1 MAAGSGGSCSAL
13 EAMRRRIVILLGV
26 VVVGV
31 GALALWFGRSGQSAL
46 RIVPIRH
53 LPANEAIER
62 LVVAVT
68 NTTVFW
74 LSGYIGQGL
83 DKAGGSQFD
92 LAPRC
97 GCLVDVYGPKHGPW
111 LLRGSYHR
119 QMSNTEFKIRL
130 FLRGKIG
137 LRAFTM
143 LYAGEMPTQEVRVI
157 E

>member
-1 MAAGSGGSCSAL
+1 M
-13 EAMRRRIVILLGV
+13 GV
-26 VVVGV
+26 VVVGI
-31 GALALWFGRSGQSAL
+31 GALALWLGRSGQPAL
-46 RIVPIRH
+46 RIVLVRH

-68 NTTVFW
+68 NTTVFR
-74 LSGYIGQGL
+74 LSGYIGQGM
-83 DKAGGSQFD
+83 DKAGGSQFE

-97 GCLVDVYGPKHGPW
+97 GCLLDVYGPKHGPW

-137 LRAFTM
+137 LQAFTM
-143 LYAGEMPTQEVRVI
+143 LYGGEWPTQEVRAI